1 VASRFAVDKLLG
13 SGGQGRVFSV
23 RDAARRGQQLA
34 LKEAEPGLFSDL
46 VREFGL
52 LSRLNHPHLVA
63 VYDFFSESP
72 LAIDGEVPGA
82 AYTQEFVDG
91 RDLFSVCR
99 QAGTAEK
106 ELLFEQIFQA
116 LAYLHA
122 LDVVHCDLKPENVMV
137 EEDGGLRA
145 RLLDFGIARQGAA
158 GPTGIR
164 GSKSYIAP
172 EVLNGGPVEPSA
184 DLYGLGVMMAEAW
197 LGRTPSPEEL
207 SGALRDRRVRREYLA
222 KEGVPASWCDVVVSL
237 LEQNPSHRPASI
249 AEAAAIWSSGLG
261 RSIVLQ
267 TPATTASMLRA
278 GPLVGRD
285 LEMRQALAA
294 LEHRDNVALTGP
306 PGVGKSTL
314 AKALMRRLQEQGTQ
328 VEWWGDAIQ
337 GVTLASLGETLGR
350 LLDVELKWDTV
361 DTVPEAGR
369 NLVSASPAESLS
381 ARFTEWL
388 HSETNRLVA
397 QLPTQGESHS
407 VLFVEGIDAL
417 SPLLKHLVNAL
428 YERSQKGQLPLR
440 FVVTAESASFTK
452 ALALGPLSRSA
463 AQALVGTRL
472 GHSAA
477 SERLGAV
484 LAAASGGNPLLI
496 ENLLALL
503 VERQELS
510 YDQGRWELVVEPEAI
525 RLPGSA
531 AEAINER
538 VLLLS
543 EAAQAHL
550 SATVWIE
557 FPTRPN
563 EIGAVLGSVCQ
574 SLTLL
579 ELDAAGL
586 LWRGS
591 DNRIS
596 VAHPA
601 VSVACAGWQPPDGVH
616 RARERLLTESSL
628 SLLGRAWHLG
638 GDSGCMEAM
647 SVADQEWIQGDM
659 GRAARAVRVAL
670 HCDAESLR
678 ALKLGAKVANI
689 TGPREWQVQCLE
701 LLLEKGSMEEEDR
714 LLVEADLFWA
724 LTRIGDTERAE
735 EIGKELLLLARKSG
749 HDLIYVDALIHMA
762 NTQIQRGDYGQG
774 RASLVDALAR
784 GKNTRFM
791 ARILNNL
798 GNVELYEGNF
808 EEALGRYTEAY
819 DLKRAEG
826 DPIGTRIALGNMGL
840 MCFELGRYEEA
851 LEHFA
856 KSRLAAVETGHIRGQ
871 AWSLLGLAVLGL
883 KAGAFDYAKRRA
895 SQACELAEGLGDR
908 VVAWDATGTLVEIAL
923 ARGDGDEALLR
934 SQESLEKF
942 GDVDSPFNLAG
953 ARSVRALALMT
964 SQEHEARVMAAN
976 VFSDNNIKD
985 GTIRAHAARV
995 LCETALAAG
1004 DLDQVAATIRSVL
1017 DEKAWKLPIQTL
1029 LSFESAARLVGEREV
1044 IATIHRASHQAL
1056 EAGHMWPQKVWSDGV
1071 DEWAESDG
1079 PCQATFEAQE
1089 AVVQLRS
1096 KLQSQEEVTMNPL
1109 KAIELAEGWTQRLA
1123 NASAEELD
1131 ACLSTY
1137 IREVVQERGAE
1148 RGFILDS
1155 DGTLLTSADVDGEV
1169 VAGAEGKVPDGV
1181 LALVAKSQAA
1191 YRADSSHG
1199 QKGTLCA
1206 LPAFAGGSMEGVLIL
1221 QNRFVA
1227 DAFTDVRHRGGGDD
1241 VLGLILRLRS
1251 LVQALAK
1258 TRAKIASNEGS
1269 RRKEQT
1275 RSTEEI
1281 LRLRKELENTREL
1294 LSPVNN
1300 YSNIV
1305 FKSSAMKKMLRRL
1318 DRVVDSALPVYV
1330 HGESGSGKELVARA
1344 IHAHGP
1350 RQKGPF
1356 VAQNCSAIP
1365 TTLFESEFFGHERG
1379 AFTGAE
1385 RASEGLFRRAS
1396 GGTLFLD
1403 EIGDLPLD
1411 LQSKL
1416 LRVLETSEVRAV
1428 GGQKTHRVDVRI
1440 ICATHRDLAQQ
1451 VERKRFRE
1459 DLFYRLNVVRLDVP
1473 PLRERPDDIPLL
1485 VAHFMEV
1492 HRQPNKPLPEFKK
1505 GVMKAFVSYGWPGN
1519 VRQLENEVI
1528 RAALLSDGVIGVED
1542 LSPEVLKPA
1551 KALRGITSGALDAVS
1566 FPDEGTLK
1574 ERVDRLEAHTLKH
1587 CLSKYGGNKSQVARE
1602 LGLSRAG
1609 LNMKLKRL
1617 QLWDQE

>member
-1 VASRFAVDKLLG
+1 VVSRFAVEKLLG

-23 RDAARRGQQLA
+23 RDAARRGQRLA
-34 LKEAEPGLFSDL
+34 LKEADPELVSDL

-72 LAIDGEVPGA
+72 LAIAGEVPGA
-82 AYTQEFVDG
+82 AYTQEFVAG

-99 QAGTAEK
+99 RAGTAEK

-137 EEDGGLRA
+137 EEGGGLRA

-158 GPTGIR
+158 GPAGIR

-172 EVLNGGPVEPSA
+172 EVLSGQPVEPSA
-184 DLYGLGVMMAEAW
+184 DLYALGVMMAEAW
-197 LGRTPSPEEL
+197 TGRTPSPEEL
-207 SGALRDRRVRREYLA
+207 SGPLRGRSARRDYLV

-237 LEQNPSHRPASI
+237 LEQKPSERPASI

-261 RSIVLQ
+261 RSVVLQ
-267 TPATTASMLRA
+267 TAATTASMLRA

-285 LEMRQALAA
+285 VELNQVLSRLEVM
-294 LEHRDNVALTGP
+294 HNVALTGP
-306 PGVGKSTL
+306 SGVGKRTL
-314 AKALMRRLQEQGTQ
+314 AKAVMRRLQEQGTQ
-328 VEWWGDAIQ
+328 VEWWGDATQ
-337 GVTLASLGETLGR
+337 GVSLTSLGSTLGR
-350 LLDVELKWDTV
+350 LLQIDLKWDTL
-361 DTVPEAGR
+361 DKVPDANESP
-369 NLVSASPAESLS
+369 LSASLAEALS
-381 ARFTEWL
+381 VRFTEWL
-388 HSETNRLVA
+388 DSETRRLLA
-397 QLPTQGESHS
+397 QLPTKSATNS
-407 VLFVEGIDAL
+407 VLFVAGFDGL
-417 SPLLKHLVNAL
+417 SPLLKHLVRTL
-428 YERSQKGQLPLR
+428 YERGQAGRLPLR
-440 FVVTAESASFTK
+440 LVLTAEGTPFTETI
-452 ALALGPLSRSA
+452 ALGPLSRAA
-463 AQALVGTRL
+463 AQSLVSTRL

-477 SERLGAV
+477 SERMGAV

-510 YDQGRWELVVEPEAI
+510 YDQGRWSLVVEPEAI

-531 AEAINER
+531 SEAISER

-543 EAAQAHL
+543 AAAQSHL
-550 SATVWIE
+550 SATAWIE

-563 EIGAVLGSVCQ
+563 EIGAVLGSECQ
-574 SLTLL
+574 PLTLL

-591 DNRIS
+591 DNRIA

-601 VSVACAGWQPPDGVH
+601 VSSACVGWEPPDGAP
-616 RARERLLTESSL
+616 RARERLLNQDSL
-628 SLLGRAWHLG
+628 SSLGRAWHLG
-638 GDSGCMEAM
+638 GERGCTEAM
-647 SVADQEWIQGDM
+647 SVAHQEWIQGEL
-659 GRAARAVRVAL
+659 GRASQAVRVAL
-670 HCDAESLR
+670 YCDAHSSDALR
-678 ALKLGAKVANI
+678 LGAKVANI

-701 LLLEKGSMEEEDR
+701 LLLETLSVEEDR
-714 LLVEADLFWA
+714 LLIEADLFWA

-735 EIGKELLLLARKSG
+735 EIGRELLLLARKSG

-762 NTQIQRGDYGQG
+762 NTQIQRGDYQEG
-774 RASLVDALAR
+774 RASLEDALSR
-784 GKNTRFM
+784 GESTRFM

-798 GNVELYEGNF
+798 GNVDLYEGHL
-808 EEALGRYTEAY
+808 EDALKRYTQAY
-819 DLKRAEG
+819 ELKCAEG

-851 LEHFA
+851 LEYFA

-871 AWSLLGLAVLGL
+871 AWSLLGLSVLGL

-895 SQACELAEGLGDR
+895 LQACALAEGLGDR
-908 VVAWDATGTLVEIAL
+908 VVEWDATGTLVEIAL

-942 GDVDSPFNLAG
+942 SDVDSPFNLAG
-953 ARSVRALALMT
+953 AKSVRALALMG
-964 SQEHEARVMAAN
+964 SQEEEARALATA
-976 VFSDNNIKD
+976 VFSDKNIKD

-995 LCETALAAG
+995 LCESALAAG
-1004 DLDQVAATIRSVL
+1004 DLDQVSATMRSVL
-1017 DEKAWKLPIQTL
+1017 DDKAWKLPIQTL
-1029 LSFESAARLVGEREV
+1029 LSFESASRLVGERDV
-1044 IATIHRASHQAL
+1044 IETIRHASCQAL
-1056 EAGHMWPQKVWSDGV
+1056 EAGLMWPEGIWSDGV
-1071 DEWAESDG
+1071 DDSAETDG

-1089 AVVQLRS
+1089 TVVQLRK
-1096 KLQSQEEVTMNPL
+1096 KLQSQEIARMESPTPL
-1109 KAIELAEGWTQRLA
+1109 NLNEGWTQRLA
-1123 NASAEELD
+1123 NASDDDLA
-1131 ACLSTY
+1131 ACLLTY
-1137 IREVVQERGAE
+1137 IRDTVQERGAE
-1148 RGFILDS
+1148 RGFILNS
-1155 DGTLLTSADVDGEV
+1155 EGTLLASADADGEV

-1181 LALVAKSQAA
+1181 LALVIKSQKA
-1191 YRADSSHG
+1191 YRADSSEG
-1199 QKGTLCA
+1199 QKGALCA
-1206 LPAFAGGSMEGVLIL
+1206 LPAFAGGAMEGILIL

-1227 DAFTDVRHRGGGDD
+1227 DAFSDVRHGGEGDD
-1241 VLGLILRLRS
+1241 VLGLILRLQG
-1251 LVQALAK
+1251 LVRALAEA
-1258 TRAKIASNEGS
+1258 REKIASNESS
-1269 RRKEQT
+1269 RRQEQT

-1281 LRLRKELENTREL
+1281 LRLRKELEGTREL

-1344 IHAHGP
+1344 VHAHGP
-1350 RQKGPF
+1350 RHKGPF

-1411 LQSKL
+1411 LQAKL
-1416 LRVLETSEVRAV
+1416 LRVLETNEVRAV
-1428 GGQKTHRVDVRI
+1428 GGQKTHKVDVRI
-1440 ICATHRDLAQQ
+1440 ICATHRDLAKQ
-1451 VERKRFRE
+1451 VEEKRFRE
-1459 DLFYRLNVVRLDVP
+1459 DLFYRLNVVRVDVP

-1492 HRQPNKPLPEFKK
+1492 HRQATKPLPELRK
-1505 GVMKAFVSYGWPGN
+1505 GVMKALVSYDWPGN

-1528 RAALLSDGVIGVED
+1528 RAALLSDGAIGVED
-1542 LSPEVLKPA
+1542 LSPEVLKPSPKNLSLA
-1551 KALRGITSGALDAVS
+1551 SGVLDAVS

-1574 ERVDRLEAHTLKH
+1574 ERVDRLEAHTLKL
-1587 CLSKYGGNKSQVARE
+1587 CLSKYRGNKSQVARE